1 MKLRKIAAG
10 LLAAAGSL
18 LMIGAVVA
26 CLGAVNKAATPVPQ
40 PEGVGEFAQ
49 EFLDTLDKGD
59 FSGAAKCLYGSPDL
73 GLDKEPAT
81 ESGKQLWQ
89 AYRDSVSVEYSDY
102 CYSEGTNLYQSA
114 KVTALDLSAAL
125 AKLGGTAAKLLKNTL
140 ETAEDPTTLLNE
152 DGTIPDALRQQ
163 ALSQA
168 LTQVL
173 EEGTTVTRE
182 MKVRLVKQD
191 GQWRVVPDGALLA
204 VLSAGLS

>member
-114 KVTALDLSAAL
+114 TPPLWRSWAAR
-125 AKLGGTAAKLLKNTL
+125 
-140 ETAEDPTTLLNE
+140 
-152 DGTIPDALRQQ
+152 RQ
-163 ALSQA
+163 S
-168 LTQVL
+168 
-173 EEGTTVTRE
+173 
-182 MKVRLVKQD
+182 
-191 GQWRVVPDGALLA
+191 
-204 VLSAGLS
+204 S